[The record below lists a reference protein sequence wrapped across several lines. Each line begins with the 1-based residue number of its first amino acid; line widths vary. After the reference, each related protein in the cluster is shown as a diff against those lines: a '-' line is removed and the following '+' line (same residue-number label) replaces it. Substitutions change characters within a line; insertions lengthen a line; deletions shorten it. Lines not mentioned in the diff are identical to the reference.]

1 MLQDIAGLDERAIA
15 WDRIEQFIGYGRA
28 DAPVVFLGME
38 EGADNTRLIPDL
50 LGRSISEQYGEISG
64 QGATQRTWSRMC
76 HLMLKREGVL
86 HPTKAQRLSYQRERL
101 GKHSG
106 DTLVA
111 ELMPYPCQNAT
122 VWPEIYKQRFR
133 TRPEYLEKMA
143 PGRQAM
149 LRDLF
154 EAHPREL
161 IVCYGKAH
169 WSHYREIFSAAPQPG
184 QPIEIF
190 DWGSTRVVLAPHF
203 VSRSFNSAEQLDAF
217 AAAVLR

>member
-1 MLQDIAGLDERAIA
+1 MLQDITGPDERAIA

-38 EGADNTRLIPDL
+38 EGADNAKLLPDL
-50 LGRSISEQYGEISG
+50 LGRSFSGQYGEISRK
-64 QGATQRTWSRMC
+64 GATQRTWSKMC
-76 HLMLKREGVL
+76 HLMLRREGVEC
-86 HPTKAQRLSYQRERL
+86 PTPAQRLAYQRERL

-122 VWPEIYKQRFR
+122 GWPKIYEPRFR
-133 TRPEYLEKMA
+133 TRREYLERMA
-143 PGRQAM
+143 PRRQAM

-169 WSHYREIFSAAPQPG
+169 WGYYRGIFGAAPQSG

-190 DWGSTRVVLAPHF
+190 DWRSTRVVMAPHF
-203 VSRSFNSAEQLDAF
+203 VSRSFNSAGQLDAF
-217 AAAVLR
+217 AATVLR